1 MASQREEEAEQQY
14 QRDSIPARRSE
25 QVCVHG
31 NPLDSSFV
39 GECGFLPA
47 HGSSIFGGL
56 DLNSQ
61 TSFMDLMHSTSSDL
75 YEEGLPEFVAGG
87 ARGGGRVAGAGQRV
101 DRAGRSSAG
110 RGGRIS
116 SGRAGRGG
124 RRGRV
129 PVLGLEEAAGGRGA
143 GRGCGIGRSGQTGRS
158 SSLPYRVPR
167 ASSGSMEIEGVPGT
181 EDEPE
186 DSHFHD
192 QYYDGV
198 GDDESND
205 DIDKAKWTNS
215 ENTAAFCS
223 LCVEEI
229 TAGNKSNGFMTARGY
244 KNIAIK
250 FEQNRGLRHSRIQF
264 KNIWEEL
271 KCFYSFWLRLNK
283 QTGLGRSP
291 SGGIVASDEFWK
303 KHTKG
308 HAAWRKLKYGPPE
321 NLSELEIMFEHTAV
335 DGSTSCVVG
344 EQMDDEGDIGEE
356 GGDEADVTPL
366 SVSNKKRS
374 SNNTATVISPKKK
387 IKSPMVRIMK
397 GMYEE
402 MKETNAAAQKAMQD
416 KVVQAE
422 KVLQEKKDSITK
434 CMSLA
439 VECGALEGSAEHFM
453 AGTLFM
459 NWSSDDLFEYSSS
472 DDGVVSLYGSDVEDD
487 TVQFARQ
494 TLKRHAAVAC
504 MIGSARGSE
513 MVHCFWR
520 RKGGSGGRGR

>member
-1 MASQREEEAEQQY
+1 
-14 QRDSIPARRSE
+14 
-25 QVCVHG
+25 
-31 NPLDSSFV
+31 
-39 GECGFLPA
+39 
-47 HGSSIFGGL
+47 
-56 DLNSQ
+56 
-61 TSFMDLMHSTSSDL
+61 MDPMHSTSSDL

-87 ARGGGRVAGAGQRV
+87 ARGGGRGAGAGHRADRGAGAGHRV

-110 RGGRIS
+110 RGGRSS

-143 GRGCGIGRSGQTGRS
+143 GRGRGVGRSGQTGRS

-167 ASSGSMEIEGVPGT
+167 ASSSSMEIEGVPAT

-205 DIDKAKWTNS
+205 DIDKAEWTNS
-215 ENTAAFCS
+215 ENTTAFCS
-223 LCVEEI
+223 FCVEEI

-250 FEQNRGLRHSRIQF
+250 FEQNRGLRHSRMQF
-264 KNIWEEL
+264 KNRWEEL
-271 KCFYSFWLRLNK
+271 KRFYSFWLWLNK

-308 HAAWRKLKYGPPE
+308 HAAWRKLKYGPLE
-321 NLSELEIMFEHTAV
+321 NLSEVEIMFEHTAV
-335 DGSTSCVVG
+335 DGSTSCVAG
-344 EQMDDEGDIGEE
+344 EKMDDEGDIGEE

-374 SNNTATVISPKKK
+374 SNNTATVISPRKK
-387 IKSPMVRIMK
+387 IKSPMVRIIK

-434 CMSLA
+434 CMSLG
-439 VECGALEGSAEHFM
+439 VESGAFEESAEHFM
-453 AGTLFM
+453 ADEL
-459 NWSSDDLFEYSSS
+459 
-472 DDGVVSLYGSDVEDD
+472 V
-487 TVQFARQ
+487 
-494 TLKRHAAVAC
+494 K
-504 MIGSARGSE
+504 
-513 MVHCFWR
+513 
-520 RKGGSGGRGR
+520 